1 MIKQSFT
8 LRVLVISFLLLALPL
23 IVDSFIFFQD
33 SYQHAIADAKLKLR
47 EAAKFRTFTLAEIQP
62 VKQVLLEELN
72 YLLDLGENENDLGSE
87 KTNQLIEEI
96 AHIGENFQIFILDL
110 GNKGE
115 YKIVASSMPSFRG
128 STLASFMK
136 LKSVLEVGE
145 GTFMRYIYSNEQ
157 NRYVPFVFL
166 ARVIHSKQTQKP
178 IGLLLVM
185 ANIEKQ
191 LDSILSLQQRGEKMQ
206 FALLN
211 NDGIVF
217 AATDPKLKGKYFDP
231 LSEKR
236 QMEILRSTQ
245 LGPSVKELTPV
256 PVIEGNDPPY
266 FEFIFADQVQI
277 AYRAYVSDFGI
288 SVVSYSPKEA
298 FFGQAVRHFLFV
310 YTVYALLL
318 VIGGGITYSLSV
330 WISRPLRQLSQ
341 LMAEVG
347 QGNLAVRFHKE
358 PFGFEINLLGEI
370 FNQTLVNLLENI
382 QKTEDEKVKL
392 ETYQRELAIGRE
404 VQHSLIPTKVPKVKG
419 VEAAGV
425 YLPAN
430 EVGGDYYGFLQ
441 RELES
446 GEEVLVISVA
456 DAAGKGI
463 SSCLYSL
470 SARSLFQ
477 TFMNL
482 VDDPGEALHRTNN
495 AFVENT
501 GDTGMFVTFFAG
513 MYHSQSKT
521 LSYYSCGHVPPILR
535 RKDGS
540 IHLLAHSGMA
550 LGLKE
555 SEGYPSESIQLESGD
570 LVVFYTNGL
579 TEAFNDKNQHFS
591 ERRLKSL
598 LQQRIW
604 NGAQEAIIGLSEEL
618 RLFTGNVLQ
627 DEEVIIVALKVE

>member
-23 IVDSFIFFQD
+23 IIDSFIFFQD
-33 SYQHAIADAKLKLR
+33 SYHHSIADAKLKLR
-47 EAAKFRTFTLAEIQP
+47 ESANFRTFALAEIQP

-72 YLLDLGENENDLGSE
+72 YLLDLGNKEKELSSE
-87 KTNQLIEEI
+87 KTNHLIEEI
-96 AHIGENFQIFILDL
+96 AHIGGNFQIIILDL
-110 GNKGE
+110 GNEGE
-115 YKIVASSMPSFRG
+115 YKIIASSMPSFRN

-136 LKSVLEVGE
+136 LREIIEVGQ
-145 GTFMRYIYSNEQ
+145 GTFLRYIYSEEE

-166 ARVIHSKQTQKP
+166 ARVIHSKQSQKP

-185 ANIEKQ
+185 ANIQ
-191 LDSILSLQQRGEKMQ
+191 SQIDSVLALGQRGEKMQ

-217 AATDPKLKGKYFDP
+217 AATDPELKGKYFDS
-231 LSEKR
+231 LSQKR
-236 QMEILRSTQ
+236 EDEILRSTQ

-298 FFGQAVRHFLFV
+298 FFGEAVRHFLFI

-318 VIGGGITYSLSV
+318 VIGGAITYSLSL

-341 LMAEVG
+341 LMGEVA
-347 QGNLAVRFHKE
+347 QGNLSVRFRKE

-370 FNQTLVNLLENI
+370 FNQTLVNLLDNI
-382 QKTEDEKVKL
+382 QNAEDEKVKL

-404 VQHSLIPTKVPKVKG
+404 VQYSLIPAKVPQVNG
-419 VEAAGV
+419 VEVAGI

-446 GEEVLVISVA
+446 GEEILVISVA

-513 MYHSQSKT
+513 VYHSHSKVLT
-521 LSYYSCGHVPPILR
+521 YCSCGHVPPILR

-540 IHLLAHSGMA
+540 IHLLDHAGIA

-555 SEGYPSESIQLESGD
+555 SESYHSESIQLVSGD

-579 TEAFNDKNQHFS
+579 TEAVNGNNEHFS
-591 ERRLKSL
+591 EQRLKGL
-598 LQQRIW
+598 LQQRNWIS
-604 NGAQEAIIGLSEEL
+604 AQDTVTGLSDEL

-627 DEEVIIVALKVE
+627 DEEVIIVVLKVE